1 MAPNLQF
8 YFTKQQAGG
17 YCSIGTGLAMQGKWQ
32 LVGGTVPGL
41 SGSVSLDTTGL
52 PIGTYVMTTNVR
64 DNDNQF
70 SSGNPGPPAACGY
83 AANNCQGTFTITA
96 IPTVTPPRTI
106 TPTPT
111 RRPSPSP
118 TLRPGVSPSPTR
130 RPTPTLRP
138 GVSPSP
144 TPPAQPPFSVQVNI
158 WEGNNCAVTSTP
170 VDASFRATI
179 EAKLNNQPSG
189 TNLPINHT
197 INVPGLIPGR
207 TSTFALKNL
216 PSGWSRAHCSPGIVS
231 RQQFSQGPVNFWVEE
246 AIDPWWQSAAGDIY
260 GYVVYSAIPAIS
272 DGFLSLKL
280 GLSDSGAFLWGGS
293 KNVPD
298 NRLRETNPVYKAKT
312 NPALS
317 ENYGYFDELTR
328 DFEKVTLTGNAIP
341 AMPTLTPNRQ
351 ATILKKSGNLQLNA
365 SWGSSRKLVVFVDG
379 NLRINADQA
388 VPVGSYLHFI
398 VQGNITIAGNV
409 TQLEGMYSAN
419 GNIVIEQSTNRFV
432 SKGSV
437 VSFGTSGIKSLR
449 SLPGVDNNTQS
460 ATKFEYRPDLV
471 VNTPRELRST
481 DSSWTEVAPD

>member
-1 MAPNLQF
+1 VAPF
-8 YFTKQQAGG
+8 E
-17 YCSIGTGLAMQGKWQ
+17 
-32 LVGGTVPGL
+32 
-41 SGSVSLDTTGL
+41 
-52 PIGTYVMTTNVR
+52 
-64 DNDNQF
+64 
-70 SSGNPGPPAACGY
+70 
-83 AANNCQGTFTITA
+83 AN
-96 IPTVTPPRTI
+96 
-106 TPTPT
+106 
-111 RRPSPSP
+111 
-118 TLRPGVSPSPTR
+118 
-130 RPTPTLRP
+130 
-138 GVSPSP
+138 
-144 TPPAQPPFSVQVNI
+144 
-158 WEGNNCAVTSTP
+158 
-170 VDASFRATI
+170 I
-179 EAKLNNQPSG
+179 EAKLNGQATG
-189 TNLPINHT
+189 TNFDIVHT
-197 INVPGLIPGR
+197 ISVPGLIPGR

-231 RQQFSQGPVNFWVEE
+231 RQQFSQGPVNFWVEK

-260 GYVVYSAIPAIS
+260 GYVVFSAIPAIS

-365 SWGSSRKLVVFVDG
+365 SWGSSRKLAVFVDG
-379 NLRINADQA
+379 NLRINADQT
-388 VPVGSYLHFI
+388 VPPGSYLHFI
-398 VQGNITIAGNV
+398 VRGNITIAGNV
-409 TQLEGMYSAN
+409 TQLEGMYSAD
-419 GNIVIEQSTNRFV
+419 GNIIIEQSANRFV
-432 SKGSV
+432 SRGSV
-437 VSFGTSGIKSLR
+437 VSFGSSGIKSLR